1 MGAWLMATTP
11 DVLRNRVRSLVV
23 AAPFS
28 YTEAVSSDDFS
39 LQGSGSSDAVF
50 RCTIAGGTS
59 IGGFGYSEDRTDVLE
74 VEVARHIAADY
85 KATYLTLVGDC
96 NSLLAAIIRDGHQT
110 SGLYTVPDAGRDWA
124 ITAPVGASFLTLRL
138 TVPLNYEAQV

>member
-1 MGAWLMATTP
+1 MATTP
-11 DVLRNRVRSLVV
+11 DVLRNRVRSLCS

-28 YTEAVSSDDFS
+28 YGEAVSSDSFE

-50 RCTIAGGTS
+50 RCVVRGGAS
-59 IGGFGYSEDRTDVLE
+59 IGGFGYSEDRTDVCE

-85 KATYLTLVGDC
+85 RATFNTLVGDC
-96 NSLLAAIIRDGHQT
+96 NSLVAAIIRDGHQT
-110 SGLYTVPDAGRDWA
+110 SGSYTVPDDGRSWE
-124 ITAPVGASFLTLRL
+124 ITAPTGASYLTLRL